1 MKMLLQSAKFLL
13 LDMASTF
20 FFLGLY
26 LLTRN
31 VTLAVVIAIAIGL
44 AQIGWEI
51 ARRQPI
57 EAMQWMSLFLVVAAG
72 VATLLTKDPRFV
84 LIKPSV
90 IYVIVGVVMLKPG
103 WMNRYL
109 PPVAIAIVPDV
120 AVVFG
125 FIWAGLM
132 FATAAV
138 NLVTA
143 LALTPA
149 GWALFMGVFTVSS
162 KVALFLISF
171 AAMRVIGRR
180 RRRAIEAL
188 AARAPVG
195 A

>member
-1 MKMLLQSAKFLL
+1 MKMLFQSAKFLL

-26 LLTRN
+26 LLTRD
-31 VTLAVVIAIAIGL
+31 VRLAVVIAIAIGL
-44 AQIGWEI
+44 AQIAWEI
-51 ARRQPI
+51 TRRRPI
-57 EAMQWMSLFLVVAAG
+57 EAMQWMSMFLVVAAG
-72 VATLLTKDPRFV
+72 VTTLLTNDPRFV

-109 PPVAIAIVPDV
+109 PPIAVAIVPDV

-125 FIWAGLM
+125 FIWAGLV
-132 FATAAV
+132 FTTAAV

-143 LALTPA
+143 LELSPA
-149 GWALFMGVFTVSS
+149 GWALFMGVFTVAS
-162 KVALFLISF
+162 KVGLFLISF
-171 AAMRVIGRR
+171 AVMRAIGHRR
-180 RRRAIEAL
+180 RLAIEAR
-188 AARAPVG
+188 AARTPVS